1 MDHFN
6 ELYESRT
13 VSLDLFDALLG
24 KKIGKGSARSVYEH
38 RLDPDYVV
46 KVELVAGS
54 FQNIIEAKLWAEVE
68 GTPFAKWFA
77 PVVYISACGT
87 VIVQKK
93 VETPRLSEYPEKIP
107 HFFTDRKYQNF
118 GLLKGKLVCFDYG
131 TTILSRGFTNKM
143 QKSKWWS
150 DDNED
155 VKK

>member
-1 MDHFN
+1 MDSYN
-6 ELYESRT
+6 DLYASRT

-24 KKIGKGSARSVYEH
+24 RRIGKGTAREVYEH
-38 RLDPDYVV
+38 RLDPSYVV
-46 KVELVAGS
+46 KVEIVAGS

-68 GTPFAKWFA
+68 HTPFAKWFA

-93 VETPRLSEYPEKIP
+93 VQVARLAEYPKEIP
-107 HFFTDRKYQNF
+107 AFFTDRKYQNF
-118 GLLKGKLVCFDYG
+118 GLLDGKLVCFDYG
-131 TTILSRGFTNKM
+131 TTILSRGFSKKM
-143 QKSKWWS
+143 QKAGWWS